1 MGSGFLYRYDRAS
14 GSIFE
19 FKANGLE
26 FWGRGV

>member
-1 MGSGFLYRYDRAS
+1 MGSFMGLFLGF